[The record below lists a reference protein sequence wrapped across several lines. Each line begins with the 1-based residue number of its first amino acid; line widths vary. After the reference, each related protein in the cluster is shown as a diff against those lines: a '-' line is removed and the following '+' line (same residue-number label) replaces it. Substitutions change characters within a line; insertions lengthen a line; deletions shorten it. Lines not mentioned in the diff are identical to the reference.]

1 MHFSRAAGPAWGGP
15 RAAQKLVQELVGVFI
30 VERTHG
36 KQQPVGTAALSPVTD
51 LTLSGESDKTRA
63 EAQPYFVRSQA
74 EFQAGEYLNGAEPT
88 DHSGSPLFEELA
100 GLPPI
105 RMHVEED
112 EVLLDDSRRYVAKA
126 VHAETDAG
134 LDIWEGVAHG
144 FLGSVGELNAADQA
158 LAASGPSCESAL
170 ATDRV
175 L

>member
-1 MHFSRAAGPAWGGP
+1 
-15 RAAQKLVQELVGVFI
+15 
-30 VERTHG
+30 
-36 KQQPVGTAALSPVTD
+36 
-51 LTLSGESDKTRA
+51 
-63 EAQPYFVRSQA
+63 
-74 EFQAGEYLNGAEPT
+74 
-88 DHSGSPLFEELA
+88 
-100 GLPPI
+100 
-105 RMHVEED
+105 MHVEED
-112 EVLLDDSRRYVAKA
+112 EVLLDVSRRYVAKA